1 MAESNDARTNSTQ
14 QLDQL
19 DQLGKFMM
27 IVVMNVGFP
36 LLAFFSLKNIVSP
49 RKTKQSLSDSECSL
63 KTTGENFDFGK
74 SQRCTAS

>member
-19 DQLGKFMM
+19 DQFGKFMM

-36 LLAFFSLKNIVSP
+36 LLAFFL
-49 RKTKQSLSDSECSL
+49 T
-63 KTTGENFDFGK
+63 
-74 SQRCTAS
+74 

>member
-14 QLDQL
+14 QLDQLNQL

-36 LLAFFSLKNIVSP
+36 LLAFFL
-49 RKTKQSLSDSECSL
+49 T
-63 KTTGENFDFGK
+63 
-74 SQRCTAS
+74 

>member
-36 LLAFFSLKNIVSP
+36 LLAFFLTYKYRESQKNETVSFGLRVLFENYR
-49 RKTKQSLSDSECSL
+49 RK
-63 KTTGENFDFGK
+63 F
-74 SQRCTAS
+74 